1 MGEQSA
7 GVAVAGLENQAQD
20 GAREDT
26 QGNAGDGGHLQGHRH
41 NDDHRGQQQNGID
54 MEHAALGNI
63 QSVGKFRHA
72 AHIRVAA
79 VVLGDAQHTE
89 EDDADHIG
97 DGRGQHHRLDVA
109 HNISTSHGGSQVGGV
124 GQGGHLI
131 AEVGAGEDRAGGH
144 AGVHAQAEAN
154 AHQGHAHGAHG
165 TPGGTGGQGGDGAD
179 QQGGDEEDGGMHQ
192 LQAVVDHGGHHA
204 RVDPHADQ
212 DADDD
217 QDTDGLKGLVNAV
230 HHHLFNV
237 FPLVAQIQGHNGGHT
252 HAHKHGHMHVRA
264 IDYDAD
270 CQNGNQ
276 KHQGNQGFPYLWH
289 SGLSGFLC
297 LTHGSL
303 PTFLSILCIALHDF
317 ALACIGFAFLHFLI
331 QRWNSWIWA
340 IPCLIPPL
348 LLFYNPHSWCKSG
361 PSGRIS
367 TVRTPGPLRYAPGRA
382 LGRAPRPRISPGIKN
397 RQMDNAGCD
406 LNSPARSWPR
416 QWP

>member
-1 MGEQSA
+1 MGALHNAAEHHGDDGHGHGVHHAQNTAALQQLIHGLIGLRAQRGLEHGVHFFRELKAIHAILKQSA
-7 GVAVAGLENQAQD
+7 GVALAGLENQAD
-20 GAREDT
+20 DSAGKDA
-26 QGNAGDGGHLQGHRH
+26 QGDAGDGGHLHSHCH
-41 NDDHRGQQQNGID
+41 NDDHRGQQQDGVD
-54 MEHAALGNI
+54 MEYAALGNI

-131 AEVGAGEDRAGGH
+131 AEVGAGEDGAGGH
-144 AGVHAQAEAN
+144 AGVHAQAEAD

-212 DADDD
+212 DADDN
-217 QDTDGLKGLVNAV
+217 QDTDGLKGLVDAV
-230 HHHLFNV
+230 HHHLLNI
-237 FPLVAQIQGHNGGHT
+237 FPLVAQIQGHDGCHT
-252 HAHKHGHMHVRA
+252 HAHKHGHMHVRT
-264 IDYDAD
+264 IDYDTN
-270 CQNGNQ
+270 CQNCNQ

-297 LTHGSL
+297 LTHG
-303 PTFLSILCIALHDF
+303 
-317 ALACIGFAFLHFLI
+317 
-331 QRWNSWIWA
+331 
-340 IPCLIPPL
+340 
-348 LLFYNPHSWCKSG
+348 
-361 PSGRIS
+361 
-367 TVRTPGPLRYAPGRA
+367 
-382 LGRAPRPRISPGIKN
+382 
-397 RQMDNAGCD
+397 
-406 LNSPARSWPR
+406 
-416 QWP
+416 